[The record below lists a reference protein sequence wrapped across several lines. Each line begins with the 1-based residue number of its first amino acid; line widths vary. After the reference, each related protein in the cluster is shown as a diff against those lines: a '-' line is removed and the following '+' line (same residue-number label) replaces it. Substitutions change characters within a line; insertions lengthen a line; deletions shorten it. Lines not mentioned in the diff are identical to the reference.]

1 LRPQPA
7 DPFPVDLHGKVLC
20 GIIWCYS
27 GPPERAEAAFKPI
40 REFRKPILEV
50 VGPMPYIAMQSLFDD
65 LVPSGLQWYWK
76 GHFVKRPTGEAI
88 DRHLEFGSQV
98 PTLLSTMHLYPIE
111 GAAARVGRDET
122 AFSYR
127 DAPLS
132 MVICGIDPDP
142 ANADLITKWTRD
154 YWAATEP
161 YSLGGTYV
169 NFMMEEGADRVRAAY
184 RGNFDRLVEIKTKY
198 DPDNFFARNQN
209 IQPRASGVKVAKSQK
224 ST

>member
-1 LRPQPA
+1 
-7 DPFPVDLHGKVLC
+7 
-20 GIIWCYS
+20 
-27 GPPERAEAAFKPI
+27 
-40 REFRKPILEV
+40 
-50 VGPMPYIAMQSLFDD
+50 
-65 LVPSGLQWYWK
+65 
-76 GHFVKRPTGEAI
+76 
-88 DRHLEFGSQV
+88 
-98 PTLLSTMHLYPIE
+98 
-111 GAAARVGRDET
+111 
-122 AFSYR
+122 
-127 DAPLS
+127 

-209 IQPRASGVKVAKSQK
+209 IQPRASGVKVANSQK
-224 ST
+224 TA